1 MEYSGLFGLDI
12 LRLMEAKVDPCS
24 SGLII
29 ELAGFECQDRKI
41 TQVTNTT
48 PVVDIRRKP
57 TDLIT
62 PEMTEMYE
70 SATGKLGAGSPES
83 LLCG

>member
-1 MEYSGLFGLDI
+1 
-12 LRLMEAKVDPCS
+12 MEAKVDPCF

-29 ELAGFECQDRKI
+29 GRRRYELAGFECLDRKI

-57 TDLIT
+57 TGLIT
-62 PEMTEMYE
+62 PELTEMYE

-83 LLCG
+83 LLCR